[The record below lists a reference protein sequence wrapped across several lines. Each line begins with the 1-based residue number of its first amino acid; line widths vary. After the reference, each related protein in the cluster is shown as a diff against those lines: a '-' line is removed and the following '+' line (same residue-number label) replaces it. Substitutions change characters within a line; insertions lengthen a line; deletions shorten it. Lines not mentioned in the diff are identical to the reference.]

1 MWYQDKAYR
10 FEYLCICGIESTH
23 EHVQHDKT
31 RQVYMKNWCRLTYV
45 LGKNHCFD
53 SPLSNDSVCTDILL
67 WLPIKQWQC
76 LSWHSLRPLLT
87 FDSFAV
93 FVTVPGLLILALLHL
108 RHVLVILVLQQ
119 LGFLC
124 HQRPGKGEEWKDQDY
139 QECSTEDEPSPPRP
153 YPLRVTWSDL
163 DLKAKH
169 IHVVL

>member
-1 MWYQDKAYR
+1 MWYQDKAHR
-10 FEYLCICGIESTH
+10 FEFLCICGIDSTH

-31 RQVYMKNWCRLTYV
+31 RQVYMKNWCRPTYV

-53 SPLSNDSVCTDILL
+53 YPLSNDSVCTDILL
-67 WLPIKQWQC
+67 
-76 LSWHSLRPLLT
+76 T

-93 FVTVPGLLILALLHL
+93 FVTVSGLLVLALLHL

-124 HQRPGKGEEWKDQDY
+124 HQCPWKRQEWKDEDY

-153 YPLRVTWSDL
+153 YPLRVTRSDL

>member
-31 RQVYMKNWCRLTYV
+31 RQVYMKNWCRPTYV

-53 SPLSNDSVCTDILL
+53 YPLSNDSVCTDI
-67 WLPIKQWQC
+67 
-76 LSWHSLRPLLT
+76 LLT

-93 FVTVPGLLILALLHL
+93 FVTVPGLLVLALFHL

-124 HQRPGKGEEWKDQDY
+124 HQRPGKGQEWKDQDY

-153 YPLRVTWSDL
+153 YPLRVTRSDL

>member
-1 MWYQDKAYR
+1 MTV
-10 FEYLCICGIESTH
+10 F
-23 EHVQHDKT
+23 V
-31 RQVYMKNWCRLTYV
+31 LTFY
-45 LGKNHCFD
+45 FD
-53 SPLSNDSVCTDILL
+53 YPLSNDSVCTDI
-67 WLPIKQWQC
+67 
-76 LSWHSLRPLLT
+76 LLT

-124 HQRPGKGEEWKDQDY
+124 HQRPGKRQEWKDQDY

>member
-10 FEYLCICGIESTH
+10 FEYLCICGIDSTH

-31 RQVYMKNWCRLTYV
+31 CQVYMKNWCRPTYV

-53 SPLSNDSVCTDILL
+53 YPLSNDSVCTDI
-67 WLPIKQWQC
+67 
-76 LSWHSLRPLLT
+76 LLT

-93 FVTVPGLLILALLHL
+93 FVTVPRLLVLALLHL

-124 HQRPGKGEEWKDQDY
+124 HQRPWKRQEWKDQDY

>member
-31 RQVYMKNWCRLTYV
+31 RQVFMKNWCRPTYV

-53 SPLSNDSVCTDILL
+53 CPLSNDSVCTDI
-67 WLPIKQWQC
+67 
-76 LSWHSLRPLLT
+76 LLT

-124 HQRPGKGEEWKDQDY
+124 HQRSGKWQEWKDQDY

-153 YPLRVTWSDL
+153 YPLRVTRSDL

>member
-10 FEYLCICGIESTH
+10 FEYLCICGIDSTH

-31 RQVYMKNWCRLTYV
+31 RQVYMKNWCRPTYV

-53 SPLSNDSVCTDILL
+53 YPLSNDSVCTDILL
-67 WLPIKQWQC
+67 
-76 LSWHSLRPLLT
+76 T

-93 FVTVPGLLILALLHL
+93 FVTVSGLLVLALLHL

-124 HQRPGKGEEWKDQDY
+124 HQRPWKRQEWKDQDY

-153 YPLRVTWSDL
+153 YPLRVTRSDL

>member
-31 RQVYMKNWCRLTYV
+31 RQVFMKNWCRPTYV

-53 SPLSNDSVCTDILL
+53 CPLSNDSVCTDI
-67 WLPIKQWQC
+67 
-76 LSWHSLRPLLT
+76 LLT

-93 FVTVPGLLILALLHL
+93 FVTVPRLLVLALLHL

-124 HQRPGKGEEWKDQDY
+124 HQRPWKRQEWKDQDY

-153 YPLRVTWSDL
+153 YPLRVTRSDL

>member
-31 RQVYMKNWCRLTYV
+31 CQVFMKNWCRPTYV
-45 LGKNHCFD
+45 LGKNHYFD
-53 SPLSNDSVCTDILL
+53 YPLSNDSVCTDI
-67 WLPIKQWQC
+67 
-76 LSWHSLRPLLT
+76 LLT

-93 FVTVPGLLILALLHL
+93 FVTVPRLLVLALLHL

-153 YPLRVTWSDL
+153 YPLRVTRSDL

>member
-10 FEYLCICGIESTH
+10 FEYLCICGIDSTH

-31 RQVYMKNWCRLTYV
+31 RQVYMKNWCRPTYV

-53 SPLSNDSVCTDILL
+53 YPLSNDSVCTDI
-67 WLPIKQWQC
+67 
-76 LSWHSLRPLLT
+76 LLT

-93 FVTVPGLLILALLHL
+93 FVTVPRLLVLALLHL

-124 HQRPGKGEEWKDQDY
+124 HQCPWKRQEWKDKDY

-153 YPLRVTWSDL
+153 YPLRVTRSDL

>member
-31 RQVYMKNWCRLTYV
+31 RQVFMKNWCRPTYV

-53 SPLSNDSVCTDILL
+53 CPLSNDSVCTDI
-67 WLPIKQWQC
+67 
-76 LSWHSLRPLLT
+76 LLT

-93 FVTVPGLLILALLHL
+93 FVTVPRLLVLALLHL

-124 HQRPGKGEEWKDQDY
+124 HQRPGKWQEWKDQDY

-153 YPLRVTWSDL
+153 YPLRVTRSDL

>member
-1 MWYQDKAYR
+1 MWYQDKAHR
-10 FEYLCICGIESTH
+10 FEFLCICGIDSTH

-31 RQVYMKNWCRLTYV
+31 RQVYMKNWCRPTYV

-53 SPLSNDSVCTDILL
+53 YPLSNDSVCTDILL
-67 WLPIKQWQC
+67 
-76 LSWHSLRPLLT
+76 T

-93 FVTVPGLLILALLHL
+93 FVTVSGLLVLALLHL

-124 HQRPGKGEEWKDQDY
+124 HQCPWKRQEWKDEDY

>member
-31 RQVYMKNWCRLTYV
+31 RQVYMKNWCRPTYV
-45 LGKNHCFD
+45 LGKNHYFD
-53 SPLSNDSVCTDILL
+53 YPLSNDSVCTDI
-67 WLPIKQWQC
+67 
-76 LSWHSLRPLLT
+76 LLT

-93 FVTVPGLLILALLHL
+93 FVTVPRLLVLALLHL

>member
-10 FEYLCICGIESTH
+10 FEYLSICGIESTH

-31 RQVYMKNWCRLTYV
+31 RQVYMKNWCRSTYV

-53 SPLSNDSVCTDILL
+53 YPLSNDSVCTDI
-67 WLPIKQWQC
+67 
-76 LSWHSLRPLLT
+76 LLT

-93 FVTVPGLLILALLHL
+93 FVTVPGLLVLALLHL

-124 HQRPGKGEEWKDQDY
+124 HQRPWKRQEWKDQDY

-153 YPLRVTWSDL
+153 YPLRVTRSDL

>member
-10 FEYLCICGIESTH
+10 FEYLCICGIESTR

-53 SPLSNDSVCTDILL
+53 YPLSNDSVCTDI
-67 WLPIKQWQC
+67 
-76 LSWHSLRPLLT
+76 LLT

>member
-31 RQVYMKNWCRLTYV
+31 RQVYMKNWCRPTYV
-45 LGKNHCFD
+45 LGTNHYFD
-53 SPLSNDSVCTDILL
+53 YPLSNDSVCTDI
-67 WLPIKQWQC
+67 
-76 LSWHSLRPLLT
+76 LLT

-93 FVTVPGLLILALLHL
+93 FVTVPRLLVLALLHL

>member
-31 RQVYMKNWCRLTYV
+31 RQVYMKNWCRPTYV

-53 SPLSNDSVCTDILL
+53 YPLSNDSVCTDI
-67 WLPIKQWQC
+67 
-76 LSWHSLRPLLT
+76 LLT

-93 FVTVPGLLILALLHL
+93 FVTVPRLLVLALLHL

-124 HQRPGKGEEWKDQDY
+124 HQCPWKRQEWKDKDY

>member
-31 RQVYMKNWCRLTYV
+31 RQVFMKNWCRPTYV
-45 LGKNHCFD
+45 LGKNHYFD
-53 SPLSNDSVCTDILL
+53 CPLSNDHVCTDI
-67 WLPIKQWQC
+67 
-76 LSWHSLRPLLT
+76 LLT

-124 HQRPGKGEEWKDQDY
+124 HQRPGKWQEWKDQDY

-153 YPLRVTWSDL
+153 YPLRVTRSDL